1 MVAGR
6 YEISLLVFN
15 STSHFR
21 GKHSKRNSISTRAHI
36 LFVIC
41 RHGSSLF
48 EVLIH
53 TCLKTDLILHAKI
66 HRIFLL
72 FILTALFVLVVK
84 NVEKSPKEYF

>member
-1 MVAGR
+1 MVASR

-21 GKHSKRNSISTRAHI
+21 GKHWKRNSISTRAQI

-53 TCLKTDLILHAKI
+53 TCLKKDLILHAKI

-84 NVEKSPKEYF
+84 NVEKSPKEYI

>member
-1 MVAGR
+1 MVVGR
-6 YEISLLVFN
+6 YEIPLLVFN

-21 GKHSKRNSISTRAHI
+21 GKHSKRNSISTRTHV

-53 TCLKTDLILHAKI
+53 TCFKTDLILHAKI

-84 NVEKSPKEYF
+84 NVEKSPKEYI

>member
-1 MVAGR
+1 MVTGR

-72 FILTALFVLVVK
+72 FIFDC
-84 NVEKSPKEYF
+84 FIRFGG

>member
-1 MVAGR
+1 MKFLFSCSTQHLTSEVNTRREIR
-6 YEISLLVFN
+6 YP
-15 STSHFR
+15 
-21 GKHSKRNSISTRAHI
+21 RAHV

-53 TCLKTDLILHAKI
+53 TCLKTDLILQAKI

-72 FILTALFVLVVK
+72 PVFIFDC
-84 NVEKSPKEYF
+84 FIRFGG

>member
-1 MVAGR
+1 MVVGR
-6 YEISLLVFN
+6 YEIPLLVFN

-21 GKHSKRNSISTRAHI
+21 GKHSKRNSISTRAHV

-53 TCLKTDLILHAKI
+53 TFLKTDLILQAKI

-72 FILTALFVLVVK
+72 PVFIFDC
-84 NVEKSPKEYF
+84 FIRFGG